1 MKKPSIPAI
10 QGVSDQ
16 ALIRLLTPIKE
27 NIELMNGIRTGTLE
41 KLPENADLTAVVG
54 KINEIIERI
63 NAH

>member
-16 ALIRLLTPIKE
+16 VLIRLLTPIKE
-27 NIELMNGIRTGTLE
+27 NIELTNGIRTGTLE